1 MNLNTI
7 TIAPFVQGV
16 IKVDSHIDASGVL
29 HTDANMAVFARHH
42 DRDATAVEKRPVLA
56 RHPIEDKLMEKVDA
70 NKSAGKLV
78 QIPIRMFFNKT
89 ENAIGIR
96 YQAFDS
102 DGVPV
107 CAGNGKNARRLTLAG
122 DGTQTLSDVEC
133 PGCDNCPYAQ
143 SGEASCARQVRMTVQ
158 IEGQDDDLST
168 FEIRSSSINSYR
180 TLKAQ
185 LALVEHRFGGL
196 RHVPLR
202 LTLWQS
208 SNQLSQYEPF
218 DLLRLE
224 IDAPNEAAAM
234 TKAKQAREAVASSGI
249 NDATDE
255 VYSPIQPTE
264 APVWEDDFS
273 MVSDFFDQAR
283 RPRRRD
289 GATAMGASMQTLGS
303 DGLAAA
309 KGAAN
314 EIIAA
319 AVRRSN
325 AAVPAAEQQ

>member
-7 TIAPFVQGV
+7 SITPFVQGV
-16 IKVDSHIDASGVL
+16 IKVDSHLDADGAL
-29 HTDANMAVFARHH
+29 HTHNRMAVFARHH
-42 DRDATAVEKRPVLA
+42 DLAATTVQKRPVLA
-56 RHPIEDKLMEKVDA
+56 RHPIEGRLMERVEA
-70 NKSAGKLV
+70 NKSAGELV
-78 QIPIRMFFNKT
+78 QIPVRMFFNKT
-89 ENAIGIR
+89 DNAIGIR
-96 YQAFDS
+96 YQAFDI

-107 CAGNGKNARRLTLAG
+107 CAGDGKNARRLAIAG
-122 DGTQTLSDVEC
+122 DGTQTLSEVEC
-133 PGCDNCPYAQ
+133 PGCDACPYAQ
-143 SGEASCARQVRMTVQ
+143 SDEASCSRQVRMTVQ

-180 TLKAQ
+180 ALRAQ

-202 LTLWQS
+202 LTLWQA

-224 IDAPNEAAAM
+224 LDAPSEAAAM
-234 TKAKQAREAVASSGI
+234 IKAKQAREALELSGI
-249 NDATDE
+249 KDDTDQ
-255 VYSPIQPTE
+255 VYNQNESAE

-273 MVSDFFDQAR
+273 IVSDFYDHTQ
-283 RPRRRD
+283 RPRRRT
-289 GATAMGASMQTLGS
+289 GTTAVSA
-303 DGLAAA
+303 DNFAAA

-319 AVRRSN
+319 AVRRSSTTET
-325 AAVPAAEQQ
+325 AQHTP